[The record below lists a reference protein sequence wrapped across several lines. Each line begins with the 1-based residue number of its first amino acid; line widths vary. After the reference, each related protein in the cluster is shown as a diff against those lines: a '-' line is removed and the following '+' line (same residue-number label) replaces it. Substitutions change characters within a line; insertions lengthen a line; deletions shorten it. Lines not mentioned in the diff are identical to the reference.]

1 MCYTYTYVRCPFC
14 EKSAAAQTVAFA
26 PVQEKNIGPIL
37 RDRPFRNETTMPD
50 TQISKRFIEQ
60 KQKLFNLY
68 FQNLNE
74 KQREAVYQVNGP
86 LLILAGAGSGK
97 TTVLVNR
104 LAYLTRYGNAYHDP
118 VVPQN
123 AASLLSEMEAAETF
137 SREELGEYL
146 TKFSVNPPPAW
157 SVMAITFTNKAAREI
172 KERIRKIFGEDSREA
187 AELMTGTF
195 HSICLQILRRYG
207 SQIGYD
213 RNFTICDMDDVKKQ
227 ITQCMKQLGIDDKNL
242 PVRTVMNAISRAKDK
257 LIAPTEFAMQSG
269 ADVKK
274 KQIASIYELYTARMH
289 SQNLLDFDDIIMET
303 VRLLTQCEDV
313 RSMLQGR
320 YRYISVDEYQDTNYA
335 QLTLTLLLSGRYR
348 NIMVVGDDDQS
359 IYKFRGA
366 VIENILNFDKN
377 YDDTRVIRLEEN
389 YRSTKTILNAANHVI
404 ANNTGRLGKTLW
416 TDGAEGEKI
425 VVRCLGNQ
433 NDEARFIAET
443 TASKVAQ
450 GASYK
455 DFAVLYRMNSQS
467 RSIEQTFA
475 KAGIPYRMLGGT
487 RFFERME
494 VKDIVAYL
502 ALIYNPNDDLRLHR
516 IINTPRRGI
525 GEKSIQVAQSLA
537 DAEGCPLMEFL
548 RSVKR
553 YNAIS
558 SSTANAMVNFVYMMD
573 HFRECAANVGIPA
586 LIEQVMEESGYNAM
600 LAELT
605 DLTEREER
613 RSNLEELVNAA
624 RQYEEANENASLI
637 DFLEDIALVS
647 DVDKYDETADAVVCM
662 TVHSAKGLEFPV
674 VFLPGMEDNIFPSF
688 QTLMNPDD
696 IEEERRLAYV
706 AITRA
711 KRELI
716 VTHVRERMMNGRT
729 SANALSRFIAEI
741 PGECLDVVEEPVQ
754 SSELR
759 QRMPR
764 LPKMKPIN
772 HFVEETKRPVSALE
786 KKAPVKPAAA
796 FSAGERVRH
805 QTFGEGM
812 ILSARPMGA
821 DILYEIAF
829 ESAGTKKLMATYAR
843 LTRVD

>member
-1 MCYTYTYVRCPFC
+1 
-14 EKSAAAQTVAFA
+14 
-26 PVQEKNIGPIL
+26 
-37 RDRPFRNETTMPD
+37 MPD
-50 TQISKRFIEQ
+50 ISTRFTEQ
-60 KQKLFNLY
+60 KKKLFDLY

-74 KQREAVYQVNGP
+74 KQREAVYQINGP

-123 AASLLSEMEAAETF
+123 AGVLLPEMEKAETM

-146 TKFSVNPPPAW
+146 TKFAVNPPPAW

-172 KERIRKIFGEDSREA
+172 KERIKKIFGEDSREA

-195 HSICLQILRRYG
+195 HSICLQFLRRYG

-227 ITQCMKQLGIDDKNL
+227 ITQCMKQLNIDDKTL
-242 PVRTVMNAISRAKDK
+242 PVKTVMNAISRAKDK
-257 LIAPTEFAMQSG
+257 LIAPPEFSMQAG
-269 ADVKK
+269 VDVKK
-274 KQIASIYELYTARMH
+274 KQIAAIYELYSARMH
-289 SQNLLDFDDIIMET
+289 AQNLLDFDDIIMET
-303 VRLLTQCEDV
+303 VRLLTQCADV
-313 RSMLQGR
+313 REMLQNR

-335 QLTLTLLLSGRYR
+335 QLTLTLLLSGKYR

-377 YDDTRVIRLEEN
+377 YDDTRVIKLEEN

-404 ANNTGRLGKTLW
+404 ANNSGRLGKTLW
-416 TDGAEGEKI
+416 TSGADGDKI
-425 VVRCLGNQ
+425 TVRCLGNQ

-443 TASKVAQ
+443 VSDKVAK
-450 GASYK
+450 GNTYK

-525 GEKSIQVAQSLA
+525 GDKSVQVAQSLA
-537 DAEGCPLMEFL
+537 NAEGCPLMEFL

-558 SSTANAMVNFVYMMD
+558 ASTANAMVNFVYMMD
-573 HFRECAANVGIPA
+573 GFREAASSLSISA
-586 LIEQVMEESGYNAM
+586 LIEQVIEKSGYTAM
-600 LAELT
+600 LAELP
-605 DLTEREER
+605 DLSEREER
-613 RSNLEELVNAA
+613 KANLDELVNAA
-624 RQYEEANENASLI
+624 RQYEESNAEATLV

-647 DVDKYDETADAVVCM
+647 DVDKYDETADAVVFM
-662 TVHSAKGLEFPV
+662 TIHSAKGLEFPV

-688 QTLMNPDD
+688 QTLMNPDE

-711 KRELI
+711 KKQLI

-729 SANALSRFIAEI
+729 SANPLSRFIAEI
-741 PGECLDVVEEPVQ
+741 PEECMDIVDEPIQ
-754 SSELR
+754 SGELR

-764 LPKMKPIN
+764 LPKMKPVN
-772 HFVEETKRPVSALE
+772 HFVEETKKPVSALG
-786 KKAPVKPAAA
+786 KKAPAKSGASFAT
-796 FSAGERVRH
+796 GDRVRH
-805 QTFGEGM
+805 QTFGEGTV
-812 ILSARPMGA
+812 LSVKPMGA
-821 DILYEIAF
+821 DVLYEIAF

-843 LTRVD
+843 LTRVE